1 MPIVPFKVL
10 MNQMSAEKNKEEL
23 ETSAITARRIY
34 KLIKP

>member
-1 MPIVPFKVL
+1 MPIVQFKQL
-10 MNQMSAEKNKEEL
+10 INEMSAEKNKDEL